1 MDADCSWIISGGAAI
16 GPKQTHT
23 HLAEQL
29 LLLLLLLFRFTAAN
43 ENGSALP

>member
-29 LLLLLLLFRFTAAN
+29 LLLLLLFRFTAAK